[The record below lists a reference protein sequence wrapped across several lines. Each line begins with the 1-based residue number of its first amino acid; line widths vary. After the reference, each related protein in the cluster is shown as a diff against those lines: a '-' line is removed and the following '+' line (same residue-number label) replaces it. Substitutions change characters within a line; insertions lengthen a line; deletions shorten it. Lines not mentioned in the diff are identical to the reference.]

1 MCVCVFSGRGLQP
14 DERVIKSASGTIK
27 NFDFL
32 LLRGSFFFL
41 LLLGRENVKEI
52 KAMAKAIL
60 LSLGNRAVVNRRR
73 RRSIGSQDHSPSR
86 KTITATK
93 RTQQN
98 VPFSSHLRYSTF
110 TRRSPRFILLTLPE
124 QRAG

>member
-86 KTITATK
+86 KTITATT
-93 RTQQN
+93 RTKQN

>member
-1 MCVCVFSGRGLQP
+1 MCVFSGRGLQP

-27 NFDFL
+27 NFYFL

-86 KTITATK
+86 KTITATT
-93 RTQQN
+93 RTNQN

>member
-1 MCVCVFSGRGLQP
+1 MCVFSGRGLQP

-32 LLRGSFFFL
+32 LLLGSFFFL

-73 RRSIGSQDHSPSR
+73 SIGSQDHSPSR
-86 KTITATK
+86 KTITATT
-93 RTQQN
+93 RTKQN

-110 TRRSPRFILLTLPE
+110 TRRSPRFILLSLPE